1 MQDRRISCEMNCDCT
16 VAQATC
22 KVDRRYINQSMLT
35 NDSPFIA
42 AQCSLSPLECTYTY
56 PLLDGVDTHKVGVPR
71 LEAIRAALNY
81 DHIVA
86 HLAQPFALGICQRD
100 RQHFIEVGQ

>member
-22 KVDRRYINQSMLT
+22 KVDRRHKN
-35 NDSPFIA
+35 
-42 AQCSLSPLECTYTY
+42 QCSRTILHSSQRSALSLECTYTY
-56 PLLDGVDTHKVGVPR
+56 PLLDGVDYHEVGVPR
-71 LEAIRAALNY
+71 LEAIRATLNY